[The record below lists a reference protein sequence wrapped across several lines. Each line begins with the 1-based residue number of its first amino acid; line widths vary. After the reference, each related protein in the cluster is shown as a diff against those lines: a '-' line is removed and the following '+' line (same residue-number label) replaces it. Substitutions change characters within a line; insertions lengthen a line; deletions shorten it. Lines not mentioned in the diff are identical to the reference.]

1 MLSPMGFEG
10 VLQGATLADLI
21 QMECLSLNTRAV
33 RVDGNGQSGRIY
45 FAGGQVVHAVLGDT
59 TGELAFYEI
68 LSWPKGNFTIEDGVR
83 PMTATIERD
92 WHSLLIEAA
101 HRADEI
107 PNGAPCAVV
116 PMSISLPKDVMTQI
130 FAEPEVLSAVHFR
143 EDGELIEAKGDD
155 PENLQSTFAFMV
167 QLTRL
172 IGTSL
177 GAENLR
183 EINITCQDVKA
194 LCVLGEKG
202 ITGLITTP
210 KANFVTLAKK
220 LE

>member
-33 RVDGNGQSGRIY
+33 RVEGNGKSGRIY
-45 FAGGQVVHAVLGDT
+45 FAGGQVVHAEVDDA

-68 LSWPKGNFTIEDGVR
+68 LSWQKGSFTIEDGVR

-92 WHSLLIEAA
+92 WHALLIEAA

-107 PNGAPCAVV
+107 PGGPAVV
-116 PMSISLPKDVMTQI
+116 PMSVSLPKDVMTEL
-130 FAEPEVLSAVHFR
+130 FAESEVLSAVHFR

-155 PENLQSTFAFMV
+155 PENLQSTFAFVV

-194 LCVLGEKG
+194 LCVIGEKG

-210 KANFVTLAKK
+210 KANFATLAKK
-220 LE
+220 IA